1 MTSPLSA
8 ENISVSFGGNHVLS
22 GLDLQIN
29 RRFTGLIGP
38 NGAGKT
44 TLFNVISGYVTPSAG
59 SVEILGSDVTGLG
72 QVEIARLG
80 VGRTFQ
86 TPKLIGDL
94 SVVENV
100 MIGLDGRTSLLAQ
113 LSEGLIS
120 RSSARAKRA
129 RAIEVLET
137 FALAGVA
144 EEEAGSLP
152 LGSQKIVE
160 VCRALVTEPALLL
173 LDEPAAGLGR
183 DDVEQLVE
191 PLRDWVAAHDVS
203 VVIIEHDLELVN
215 NLCEDVAVLHLGTII
230 SRGTPA
236 ECMSDPQVVEAYL
249 GAGFA
254 QRS

>member
-1 MTSPLSA
+1 MTRPYTGFFAMCDYRLRYRHFDGSMSA
-8 ENISVSFGGNHVLS
+8 EVSRAAIVSGDASLVLPY
-22 GLDLQIN
+22 DPKTEQI
-29 RRFTGLIGP
+29 L
-38 NGAGKT
+38 
-44 TLFNVISGYVTPSAG
+44 
-59 SVEILGSDVTGLG
+59 
-72 QVEIARLG
+72 
-80 VGRTFQ
+80 
-86 TPKLIGDL
+86 
-94 SVVENV
+94 
-100 MIGLDGRTSLLAQ
+100 
-113 LSEGLIS
+113 
-120 RSSARAKRA
+120 
-129 RAIEVLET
+129 VLEQFRMAP
-137 FALAGVA
+137 FARGDKNPWLFEPIAGMIDLGETPETCARREA